1 MLKTE
6 QKRHSLTDVVIYFGF
21 WVFLCIF
28 LSIFRCFYFIRPY
41 IFFHSSVKC
50 NLTFLFLKC
59 AGVLLWIHWGNW
71 MIVDKKTWLAF
82 CFLCMQLIK
91 KKVFFIFLCMSVFI
105 SIWQTALLS
114 LKEDFRFPFKILYYL
129 LLLHGQIF
137 DLSHLYTFEFKSV
150 QFIVVQA
157 ESVWWIMSYQTG
169 HHNTTVQRKQ
179 QHTM

>member
-28 LSIFRCFYFIRPY
+28 LSIFLCFYFIRPY

-71 MIVDKKTWLAF
+71 MICWLSTRKPDLLFVFSACSWLRKR
-82 CFLCMQLIK
+82 CFLFSSVCLFLFKFGKLLCYPWK
-91 KKVFFIFLCMSVFI
+91 KILGFLLRFFIIFFSCMAKFLTSHI
-105 SIWQTALLS
+105 YIHLS
-114 LKEDFRFPFKILYYL
+114 
-129 LLLHGQIF
+129 
-137 DLSHLYTFEFKSV
+137 SS
-150 QFIVVQA
+150 QF
-157 ESVWWIMSYQTG
+157 SSL
-169 HHNTTVQRKQ
+169 
-179 QHTM
+179 